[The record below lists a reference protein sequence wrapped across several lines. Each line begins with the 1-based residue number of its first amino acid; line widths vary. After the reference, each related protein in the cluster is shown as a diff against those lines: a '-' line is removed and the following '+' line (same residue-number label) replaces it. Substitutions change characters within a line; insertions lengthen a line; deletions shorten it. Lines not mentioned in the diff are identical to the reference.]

1 VTESSAR
8 EVRIAGVA
16 VAVAV
21 TVIGAL
27 IGVIPEIDSVVKAVA
42 VVVPAVL
49 VLVASAVVILKEVRR
64 LVVRRD
70 FGEKLTAYQFDQET
84 GILVKGKIPNVSLR
98 VKTIHT
104 TLDHL
109 VAAVPDYLREPVLRK
124 AGYDVGANWAAE
136 FRTTLWQSGLRKGE
150 FTRQLLRW
158 SEYDATAGM
167 GRLVVALEPDL
178 KRGTVMLHNSFLSK
192 TAASFP
198 LNYWFAGYIAGTMD
212 VLFGVL
218 HEVKL
223 LDPTTEP
230 ASLVGFRVKALGG

>member
-1 VTESSAR
+1 VKENSRR
-8 EVRIAGVA
+8 EVTIAGVA
-16 VAVAV
+16 AGVAV

-27 IGVIPEIDSVVKAVA
+27 IGVIPEIDSPVKAIA

-49 VLVASAVVILKEVRR
+49 VLVVASVIILKEVRR

-70 FGEKLTAYQFDQET
+70 FGEEFTAYKFDQET

-98 VKTIHT
+98 VETVHA

-109 VAAVPDYLREPVLRK
+109 VAAVPDDLKEAVLRK
-124 AGYDVGANWAAE
+124 SGYAVGANWATE

-167 GRLVVALEPDL
+167 GRLIVALEPDL
-178 KRGTVMLHNSFLSK
+178 RNGTVMLLNSFLSK
-192 TAASFP
+192 APASFP

-212 VLFGVL
+212 ELFGVD
-218 HEVKL
+218 HEVEL
-223 LDPTTEP
+223 IEP
-230 ASLVGFRVKALGG
+230 STAPAPLVGFRIQASGK